1 MQQGMAL
8 VPPEEQE
15 CAGHVVPA
23 RTEEEKMI
31 LKATLVAAAVTL
43 ATSSF
48 AQQQQQQQPQ
58 TPGDSQ
64 PKAQGEMPS
73 NARPTKERDT
83 SLPTTPND
91 TGSRGGE
98 SRTTGDRS

>member
-1 MQQGMAL
+1 
-8 VPPEEQE
+8 
-15 CAGHVVPA
+15 
-23 RTEEEKMI
+23 MI

-43 ATSSF
+43 ATSSV
-48 AQQQQQQQPQ
+48 AQQQQQQQQQQPQ

-98 SRTTGDRS
+98 SRTTGDRSQTTGTQK